1 MESCV
6 RGHHIYRVVW
16 SPTLGEVLQC
26 TRELE
31 KHQGSLRCHRGRPS
45 FRKCCKGEQK
55 HSFIKIGGARH
66 KSVCDSTRPL
76 GGSGGMPPQEIFVF
90 RLSEIESGAFS
101 GTTLTDKLYCG
112 MGVLEACDVKHNS
125 I

>member
-1 MESCV
+1 M
-6 RGHHIYRVVW
+6 
-16 SPTLGEVLQC
+16 QF
-26 TRELE
+26 
-31 KHQGSLRCHRGRPS
+31 RPPS
-45 FRKCCKGEQK
+45 IGYGCSD
-55 HSFIKIGGARH
+55 SFIKIGGTNH

-76 GGSGGMPPQEIFVF
+76 GGTGGMPPQEIFVF
-90 RLSEIESGAFS
+90 RLSKIESGAFS

>member
-1 MESCV
+1 MKRNTILWQQKPTIIHCV
-6 RGHHIYRVVW
+6 DVW
-16 SPTLGEVLQC
+16 VPFIC
-26 TRELE
+26 T
-31 KHQGSLRCHRGRPS
+31 CRPS
-45 FRKCCKGEQK
+45 FRKCCKGGQK
-55 HSFIKIGGARH
+55 YSFIKIGGASH

-101 GTTLTDKLYCG
+101 GTTLT
-112 MGVLEACDVKHNS
+112 VLRNGSFGSTCIHPCDIVKHNS